1 MSATRRRFAVRLTA
15 VAEAD
20 LAQILRWTAAQFG
33 TRQAQV
39 YARTLSLAIE
49 ALSQGPQV
57 LGASARDDIAPGV
70 RVLHVARSGRKGRH
84 FVVSRERPWQAA
96 RLRLVTYVTCDC
108 QLFVLVA
115 ARCNR
120 CLGAD
125 LLRRV
130 QHSW

>member
-84 FVVSRERPWQAA
+84 IVNFRERPAEDAA
-96 RLRLVTYVTCDC
+96 VVEVLR
-108 QLFVLVA
+108 VLHDA
-115 ARCNR
+115 M
-120 CLGAD
+120 D
-125 LLRRV
+125 LTRHLDP
-130 QHSW
+130 